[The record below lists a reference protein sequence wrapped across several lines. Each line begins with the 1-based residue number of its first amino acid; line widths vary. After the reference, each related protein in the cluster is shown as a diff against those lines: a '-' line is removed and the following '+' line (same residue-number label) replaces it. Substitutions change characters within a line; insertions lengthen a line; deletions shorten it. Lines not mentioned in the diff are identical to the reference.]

1 METLEPLPSM
11 ARGLDPSIPWQRP
24 AIQRTPAGSPPQPT
38 RQQAEAADRQAV
50 PPGPDRSAA
59 RRGLPLTASYHFDE
73 PANSAVVVLVR
84 PETNQV
90 VRQIPPEKI
99 LRLIADLRQMVAR
112 VFDRRA

>member
-1 METLEPLPSM
+1 M
-11 ARGLDPSIPWQRP
+11 AAARHPADACRLTSSARAPAGRSRRP
-24 AIQRTPAGSPPQPT
+24 AT
-38 RQQAEAADRQAV
+38 V

>member
-38 RQQAEAADRQAV
+38 RQQAEAADRQPS
-50 PPGPDRSAA
+50 PPVLTG
-59 RRGLPLTASYHFDE
+59 RRPAGRLPLTASYHFDE

-90 VRQIPPEKI
+90 VRQIPREKI